1 MRSDAGLDATHAFL
15 LCTDGELDDEVW
27 EIIMGGSDE
36 EDDDDDDDADD
47 EDGDAQEDVAVQVR
61 PVLVDWIQC

>member
-36 EDDDDDDDADD
+36 EDDDDDD
-47 EDGDAQEDVAVQVR
+47 VAVQVR